1 MLVLSQVTGGADGGI
16 SLWPLRTYN
25 TDANLLTFNGDLFG
39 EDCTSTEGQNQ
50 NFPRRTGLTSK
61 GNIVAVTDSGCLLYC
76 TVLDGGQ
83 GNWRLVHQD
92 KKLASYCLLEM
103 SPCRQSVALASM
115 DGYILVF
122 KGKYEY
128 YQLVFVLPVVHLP
141 DNSDRRIIRI
151 V

>member
-1 MLVLSQVTGGADGGI
+1 MLALSQVTGGADGGI
-16 SLWPLRTYN
+16 SLWPLHTYN

-39 EDCTSTEGQNQ
+39 EHCTSTEGQNQ
-50 NFPRRTGLTSK
+50 NFPQRIGLTSK

-76 TVLDGGQ
+76 TVLGGRQ
-83 GNWRLVHQD
+83 GSWRLVHQD

>member
-1 MLVLSQVTGGADGGI
+1 MTGGADGGI
-16 SLWPLRTYN
+16 SLWPLHIYN
-25 TDANLLTFNGDLFG
+25 TGPNLLTFPGNLFG
-39 EDCTSTEGQNQ
+39 EDCTNTEGQNQ
-50 NFPRRTGLTSK
+50 NFPRRIGLTSK

-76 TVLDGGQ
+76 TVLGGGQ

-103 SPCRQSVALASM
+103 SPCRQFVALASM

-128 YQLVFVLPVVHLP
+128 YQLIFIVLVVHLP
-141 DNSDRRIIRI
+141 VNSDRPYYKSLINM
-151 V
+151 

>member
-1 MLVLSQVTGGADGGI
+1 MILSQVTGGADGGI
-16 SLWPLRTYN
+16 SLWPLHIYN
-25 TDANLLTFNGDLFG
+25 TGPNLLTFHGNLFG
-39 EDCTSTEGQNQ
+39 EDCISTERQNQ
-50 NFPRRTGLTSK
+50 DFPRRIGLTSK

-76 TVLDGGQ
+76 TVLGAGQ

-122 KGKYEY
+122 KGEYEY
-128 YQLVFVLPVVHLP
+128 YQLAFVLLVVHLTV
-141 DNSDRRIIRI
+141 NSDRQIIRVI
-151 V
+151 